1 MVTEEETDE
10 AFGAVDP
17 VLLEVMKEAAANIEE
32 FHNHQKRENWFI
44 EKEGNI
50 WDSYTC
56 LLNGQAYMCRVEKPL
71 IRPASLMNII
81 PAKCAEVTNIFVA
94 TPRRREGQSR
104 DDRRRENCRST

>member
-1 MVTEEETDE
+1 MRL
-10 AFGAVDP
+10 FGAVDP

-56 LLNGQAYMCRVEKPL
+56 LLKCRRICAGWKKPL

-81 PAKCAEVTNIFVA
+81 PAKCAGVTNIFVA